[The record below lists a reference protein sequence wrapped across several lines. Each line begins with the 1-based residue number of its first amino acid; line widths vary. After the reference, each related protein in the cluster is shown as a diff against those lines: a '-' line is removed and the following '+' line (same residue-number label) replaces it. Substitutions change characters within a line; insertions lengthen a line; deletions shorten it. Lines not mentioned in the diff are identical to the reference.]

1 MEVKK
6 PDTVTPID
14 GSSAGGERKHPEG
27 QRKRAG
33 SGADDGAGRDRG
45 ATRSITDKV
54 TIMGI
59 PAGMLTPEVHQAI
72 DTLMEKTEHLSQALE
87 WTRDQRA
94 NLQKLAD
101 SHGFLPVLNRRAFV
115 RELGN
120 VLSQSE
126 HLAAPASLLRLH
138 VTNGATIRRERGR
151 RAVDQA
157 LAHVCGVLAEEL
169 HPTDVVGSLGGDDFG
184 VVLLAADLH
193 GAVAKGAAV
202 AMAVRGRPFEWEG
215 EDIVLDV
222 ASAARVLE
230 PGADAEEILAAAD
243 QDLLAEEEPPDPGA
257 DEEQTGG

>member
-6 PDTVTPID
+6 ANTVTPID

-27 QRKRAG
+27 QRERGG
-33 SGADDGAGRDRG
+33 SGGDAGAGGRPRG
-45 ATRSITDKV
+45 AARSITDKV
-54 TIMGI
+54 TVMGI

-72 DTLMEKTEHLSQALE
+72 DTLMERTEHLSQALE
-87 WTRDQRA
+87 WTRDERA
-94 NLQKLAD
+94 SLQKLAD
-101 SHGFLPVLNRRAFV
+101 SHGFLPILNRRAFV
-115 RELGN
+115 RELGK
-120 VLSQSE
+120 VLAQAE

-151 RAVDQA
+151 RALDQA
-157 LAHVCGVLAEEL
+157 LAQVCGGLAEKL
-169 HPTDVVGSLGGDDFG
+169 HSTDIVGSLGGDDFG
-184 VVLLAADLH
+184 VLLLAADLE

-202 AMAVRGRPFEWEG
+202 AKAVRGRPFHWQG

-243 QDLLAEEEPPDPGA
+243 QDLVDQEDRPDPGA
-257 DEEQTGG
+257 GVE

>member
-6 PDTVTPID
+6 ADTVTPID

-27 QRKRAG
+27 QRKRGGSGGDAGAG
-33 SGADDGAGRDRG
+33 SHRG
-45 ATRSITDKV
+45 AARSITDTV
-54 TIMGI
+54 TVMGI
-59 PAGMLTPEVHQAI
+59 PAAMLTPEVHQAI

-115 RELGN
+115 RELGK
-120 VLSQSE
+120 VLAQSE

-138 VTNGATIRRERGR
+138 VTNGATIRREHGR
-151 RAVDQA
+151 RALDQA
-157 LAHVCGVLAEEL
+157 LAQVCGALAEKL

-184 VVLLAADLH
+184 IVLLAADVE
-193 GAVAKGAAV
+193 GAVAKGVAV
-202 AMAVRGRPFEWEG
+202 AEAMRGRPFHWQG

-230 PGADAEEILAAAD
+230 PGADAEKILAAAD
-243 QDLLAEEEPPDPGA
+243 QDLLAQEERPDPGA
-257 DEEQTGG
+257 DAEPTGA

>member
-1 MEVKK
+1 VEVKK

-14 GSSAGGERKHPEG
+14 GSSAGGERKHREE
-27 QRKRAG
+27 QRKRGG
-33 SGADDGAGRDRG
+33 SGEGADAGRHRS

-54 TIMGI
+54 TVMGI

-72 DTLMEKTEHLSQALE
+72 DTLMEKTERLSQALE

-115 RELGN
+115 RELGK
-120 VLSQSE
+120 VLAQSG

-138 VTNGATIRRERGR
+138 VTNGAAIRREHGR
-151 RAVDQA
+151 RALDQA
-157 LAHVCGVLAEEL
+157 LVQVCAALTEKL
-169 HPTDVVGSLGGDDFG
+169 HSTDIVGSLGGDDFG
-184 VVLLAADLH
+184 VVFLAANVQ
-193 GAVAKGAAV
+193 GAVANGAAL
-202 AMAVRGRPFEWEG
+202 ARAVRSRPFHWQG
-215 EDIVLDV
+215 KDIFLDV

-243 QDLLAEEEPPDPGA
+243 QDLVAQEERS
-257 DEEQTGG
+257 

>member
-6 PDTVTPID
+6 ADTVIPVD
-14 GSSAGGERKHPEG
+14 GSGAGGERKHPEG
-27 QRKRAG
+27 QPRRGG
-33 SGADDGAGRDRG
+33 SGGDSDAGRQPG

-54 TIMGI
+54 TVMGI

-87 WTRDQRA
+87 WTRDERA

-115 RELGN
+115 RELGK
-120 VLSQSE
+120 VLAQSE

-138 VTNGATIRRERGR
+138 LTNGATIRREHGR
-151 RAVDQA
+151 RALDQA
-157 LAHVCGVLAEEL
+157 LAQVCGALAEKL

-184 VVLLAADLH
+184 VVLLAADVE

-202 AMAVRGRPFEWEG
+202 AEAVRRRPFHWQG

-243 QDLLAEEEPPDPGA
+243 QDLIPRSPDPDADAEPAGA
-257 DEEQTGG
+257 

>member
-6 PDTVTPID
+6 ADTVTPID

-27 QRKRAG
+27 ERKRGG
-33 SGADDGAGRDRG
+33 SGVDAGAGRHRG

-54 TIMGI
+54 TVMGI

-72 DTLMEKTEHLSQALE
+72 DTLMEKTEYLSQALE
-87 WTRDQRA
+87 WTRDERA

-115 RELGN
+115 RELGK
-120 VLSQSE
+120 VLAQAE

-151 RAVDQA
+151 RALDQA
-157 LAHVCGVLAEEL
+157 LAQVCGALAEKL
-169 HPTDVVGSLGGDDFG
+169 HPTDIVGSLGGDDFG
-184 VVLLAADLH
+184 VVLLAADLE
-193 GAVAKGAAV
+193 GAVAKGVAV
-202 AMAVRGRPFEWEG
+202 AEAVRGRPFHWQG

-243 QDLLAEEEPPDPGA
+243 QDLIPRSADHDP
-257 DEEQTGG
+257 